1 MHVKNS
7 CTIHFHLIKHML
19 LFNHSDIFSLPMPA
33 LWTVIVGD
41 WDRSVDEQSEQRIQ
55 LENIFVHESFNNY
68 NNDIGMIFAAF
79 AFIICLH
86 KE

>member
-1 MHVKNS
+1 
-7 CTIHFHLIKHML
+7 
-19 LFNHSDIFSLPMPA
+19 MPA

-68 NNDIGMIFAAF
+68 NNDIGMIIAA
-79 AFIICLH
+79 LYL
-86 KE
+86 